1 MKTKFKKFLAVGI
14 TAIGLSGGFA
24 IFNGIEQATEG
35 AKMVGGFLPHLQEVN
50 TENVNQFF
58 KDFVL
63 ETAKKNSIEE
73 LLASLPE
80 ESPQAVNDGKIDSI
94 DTLLTEL
101 GNNVDKN
108 PLPKNTNGV
117 SKVSFNPDFIDGIKS
132 SAIQKDLSYGKSE
145 IAVSKPLNLS
155 VGTKKEAQEIH
166 DLVLEKN
173 KINTAIFPVDKDL
186 LDTMVWASKLV
197 EKTFGYKDDRTAFVM
212 LGAESSFGNLDGQN
226 WKEMRGKTVGGE
238 QALGPMQVMPSF
250 VKQVMSPANP
260 YTKKARELI
269 YQISPEIANGGNV
282 LAEVDK
288 NPKLQV
294 LFGYIALTD
303 IVGQKQ
309 IVNPPTGVSK
319 IEAISRTYNA
329 GPNTANWYGPENNAH
344 ANNSQKYYD
353 ALKNIDKTLAD
364 YNKSY
369 VAQSEQFENIRL
381 AQSTI
386 PNMESILE
394 KISANEVRHDIQAN
408 ETKLGIK

>member
-1 MKTKFKKFLAVGI
+1 MKTKFKSFLAVGI
-14 TAIGLSGGFA
+14 TAIGISGGFA

-35 AKMVGGFLPHLQEVN
+35 AKAVGGFLPHLQEVN
-50 TENVNQFF
+50 GENVNKFF

-63 ETAKKNSIEE
+63 ESAKKNSIED

-80 ESPQAVNDGKIDSI
+80 ESPQEIKDGKLDSI
-94 DTLLTEL
+94 ETLLTEL
-101 GNNVDKN
+101 GSNVEKN
-108 PLPKNTNGV
+108 PLPKNTEL
-117 SKVSFNPDFIDGIKS
+117 SKVSFNADLLNGIQS
-132 SAIQKDLSYGKSE
+132 TAIQKDVSYGKSE

-155 VGTKKEAQEIH
+155 IGTKKEAQEIH

-197 EKTFGYKDDRTAFVM
+197 EKTFGYKDDRTAFAM

-269 YQISPEIANGGNV
+269 YQVSPEIASGGNI
-282 LAEVDK
+282 LEEVNK

-309 IVNPPTGVSK
+309 IVNPPKGVSK

-329 GPNTANWYGPENNAH
+329 GPSTANWYGPENNAH
-344 ANNSQKYYD
+344 ASNSQKYYD

-364 YNKSY
+364 YNKAY
-369 VAQSEQFENIRL
+369 VAQSEQLEITRL

-386 PNMESILE
+386 PNMESILD
-394 KISANEVRHDIQAN
+394 KISANEVKYDNSLN
-408 ETKLGIK
+408 ETKLSIK